1 MESAMPPRH
10 ETAAVPPDLS
20 GSLLLFAVVAAGAAA
35 MEAALVPGV
44 LIGGAAWLAPKAMA
58 RLRGRNRKKTGATLR
73 LAAPDTE
80 PAVDRQQGGGS
91 WKGLQLTT
99 SAAKTVTFRVISS
112 GLDFGWNYLLLGEV
126 ATAASLSGFS
136 LVAAPTFYFLHETLW
151 SRAWPSA
158 AAGAQGQGI
167 FRISSDIGGVKV
179 SKAMAK
185 TVTFR
190 LFATVS
196 EFSVNYF
203 VVRDLLLATK
213 LSAFSIVAGPFVY
226 LAHERGWE
234 RFEASR
240 RPGGARP
247 SPRLL
252 AAPTQQGV

>member
-58 RLRGRNRKKTGATLR
+58 RLRGGKRKTGAALR
-73 LAAPDTE
+73 MAAPEKE
-80 PAVDRQQGGGS
+80 PAAERRQGS
-91 WKGLQLTT
+91 SGWKGLQLTT

-158 AAGAQGQGI
+158 AAGARGQGH

-226 LAHERGWE
+226 LAHERAWE
-234 RFEASR
+234 RFEAGR
-240 RPGGARP
+240 RPGGAVA

-252 AAPTQQGV
+252 AAPRQQGV